1 MKELKLAKLFQPVFY
16 VLMLCVTLGVVSA
29 CGDEDDDPIQEPG
42 TEDVTP
48 GGDEDP
54 SGNTTDIAVTG
65 LVDVYGCTYADIS
78 GYANLYQLPAGSGN
92 PVIGVEVNDGLYTR
106 TASALEGNHF
116 CVTFDD
122 LRPGVEYKYR
132 SFVRY
137 AGITHYAA
145 DYRTFTT
152 KPAYSVASTGAASD
166 VTDREATVTT
176 QIQSS
181 SVDARERLQFGVAYS
196 VSASALHPDSLFAE
210 VSFYLND
217 VENGEYTVTLTK
229 LSDNTTYYYASYTS
243 FGGVYLF
250 SDVKTFTT
258 EENLTA
264 GIING
269 HDWVDLG
276 LPSGL
281 KWATCNVGAS
291 SPEEYGG
298 YYAWGETEEKSDYGW
313 DTYKWCKG
321 SFTSMTKYC
330 TDSSYGTVDGK
341 TLLEPSDDVAHVKW
355 GGSWRMPTHDEMEE
369 LRTNCTWKWTSQ
381 NGVKG
386 QFVTGPNGNSIFL
399 PAAGGRGGAG
409 LYGRGSDGYYW
420 SASLLEGSSGYAY
433 YLYFYVGGHGWR
445 YYGRCLGLSVRPVTD
460 ELLSGS
466 EK

>member
-1 MKELKLAKLFQPVFY
+1 MKELKLVKLFQPMFY
-16 VLMLCVTLGVVSA
+16 VLMLCVTLGLVCA
-29 CGDEDDDPIQEPG
+29 CGDEEDDPIQEPG

-48 GGDEDP
+48 GGDGSASDDSADP
-54 SGNTTDIAVTG
+54 SANTTDIAVTG

-122 LRPGVEYKYR
+122 LRPGVGYKYR

-152 KPAYSVASTGAASD
+152 KPAYSMASTGAASD

-176 QIQSS
+176 QIQLS

-210 VSFYLND
+210 VSFSMSD
-217 VENGEYTVTLTK
+217 VESGEYTVTLTG

-250 SDVKTFTT
+250 SDVKNFTT
-258 EENLTA
+258 EEKRTA
-264 GIING
+264 GTLNG
-269 HDWVDLG
+269 HDWIDLG
-276 LPSGL
+276 LSSGL

-291 SPEEYGG
+291 SPEEYGD
-298 YYAWGETEEKSDYGW
+298 YFAWGETKSGYYESNSTTYGLS
-313 DTYKWCKG
+313 TSELQSRGIIG
-321 SFTSMTKYC
+321 S
-330 TDSSYGTVDGK
+330 DGNLSAAYDAA
-341 TLLEPSDDVAHVKW
+341 TANW
-355 GGSWRMPTHDEMEE
+355 GGSWRM
-369 LRTNCTWKWTSQ
+369 
-381 NGVKG
+381 
-386 QFVTGPNGNSIFL
+386 L
-399 PAAGGRGGAG
+399 PLMR
-409 LYGRGSDGYYW
+409 
-420 SASLLEGSSGYAY
+420 
-433 YLYFYVGGHGWR
+433 
-445 YYGRCLGLSVRPVTD
+445 
-460 ELLSGS
+460 
-466 EK
+466 

>member
-1 MKELKLAKLFQPVFY
+1 MNELKFAKFSQPMFY
-16 VLMLCVTLGVVSA
+16 VLMLCVTLGLVCA
-29 CGDEDDDPIQEPG
+29 CGDEEDDPIQEPD
-42 TEDVTP
+42 TEQTTP
-48 GGDEDP
+48 GGGDSASDDSADP

-250 SDVKTFTT
+250 SDVKSFTT
-258 EENLTA
+258 EEERHEA
-264 GIING
+264 
-269 HDWVDLG
+269 VDLG
-276 LPSGL
+276 LSV

-298 YYAWGETEEKSDYGW
+298 YYAWGETEEKSDYDW

-321 SFTSMTKYC
+321 SYDSMTKYC
-330 TDSSYGTVDGK
+330 TDSNYGTVDGK
-341 TLLEPSDDVAHVKW
+341 TVLEPSDDVAHVKW
-355 GGSWRMPTHDEMEE
+355 GGSWRMPTLDEIKE
-369 LRTNCTWKWTSQ
+369 LCNNCTWQWTTY
-381 NGVKG
+381 NGVNG
-386 QFVTGPNGNSIFL
+386 QLVTGPNGNSIFL
-399 PAAGGRGGAG
+399 PAAGYRDGTD
-409 LYGRGSDGYYW
+409 LDSRGSYGLYW
-420 SASLLEGSSGYAY
+420 SATLLEYGSSIAFN
-433 YLYFYVGGHGWR
+433 LYFYDGYHYWLYYYR
-445 YYGRCLGLSVRPVTD
+445 YYGHSVRPVT
-460 ELLSGS
+460 E
-466 EK
+466 